1 MPRTEIPF
9 GDPRAQKRWSAD
21 LAVDTNAKSYFTKK
35 FIGIGDNYAVEMKT
49 ELETDVGDRVS
60 FDLSVQLRGTPTTGD
75 NRLKGREEN
84 LRFYTDEVIV
94 DQTRKSVS
102 AGGKMARK
110 RTAHDLRKV
119 GKARLS
125 DYWARYIDQLL
136 FMYLAGA
143 RGMNEDFIEATDY
156 TGHAGNAFAAP
167 DADHIIY
174 GGDATSKASIVAAD
188 KMKKD
193 VIERAATHASMLQA
207 QNPDMANM
215 MPLSIEGE
223 EHYVCVMSP
232 WQSYDMRNDAGAQS
246 WFEIN
251 KAAAAAEGS
260 KNRIFK
266 GALGMIANVVL
277 HEHRNTIR
285 FADYGAGAN
294 VPAARALFMG
304 RQAGVIAY
312 GVPEGSNGRFSWVE
326 ETDDYGNEPA
336 CAAGTIVG
344 VKKTRFNSYDFGML
358 AIDTAAAQPVG
369 S

>member
-9 GDPRAQKRWSAD
+9 GDPRAQKRWSAQ

-35 FIGIGDNYAVEMKT
+35 FIGKGDNYAVEMKT

-75 NRLKGREEN
+75 DRLKGKEEN

-102 AGGKMARK
+102 AGGKMSRK

-136 FMYLAGA
+136 FMYLSGA

-156 TGHAGNAFAAP
+156 TGHAGNAFRAP
-167 DADHIIY
+167 DANHILF

-188 KMKKD
+188 KMTRG
-193 VIERAATHASMLQA
+193 VIQRAKTHADMLQA
-207 QNPDMANM
+207 QNPDQANM
-215 MPLSIEGE
+215 MPLMVEGE
-223 EHYVCVMSP
+223 EHYVTVMSP
-232 WQSYDMRNDAGAQS
+232 WQSYDMRTEAGAGS
-246 WFEIN
+246 WLEVQ

-266 GALGMIANVVL
+266 GALGMIDNVLL
-277 HEHRNTIR
+277 HEHRNVVR
-285 FADYGAGAN
+285 FDDYGAGSD
-294 VPAARALFMG
+294 VKAARALFMG

-326 ETDDYGNEPA
+326 ETDDYGNEPS

-344 VKKTRFNSYDFGML
+344 VSKTRFNNSDFGL
-358 AIDTAAAQPVG
+358 LSIDTAAAQPVAA
-369 S
+369 